1 MPAAWTQ
8 PRAKGQDGARE
19 DAMPEMKLGMFFWP
33 AGHHLAA
40 WRHPEAI
47 ADAGEKLAHIVEVA
61 KLAERGLF
69 DMFFMADS
77 VSFWRGDLDSM
88 VRDNYG
94 AKIEPFTLMAALSQ
108 HTRHL
113 GLVCTAT
120 TTYDQPYLLARR
132 FASLDLVSAGRAGW
146 NLVTSANRAEAAC
159 FGIAQHMAKDDRYG
173 RAREFAY
180 IVRGLWNSFGEG
192 AFPRDKESGLY
203 IDRERLDILDFDGKF
218 LSARGP
224 LNVPPS
230 PQGEPVMVQA
240 GASDD
245 GRELAAETAEVIFAA
260 HQTLA
265 DAMAFYADVKGRMAA
280 YGRDP
285 DSLKIMPGL
294 MVYVGRT
301 RDEAEEKFETMQDL
315 IDDKTGIEFLENRM
329 DYDFSQ
335 CDPDAPPPDIEFDN
349 ISASRGALFLD
360 IARRENLTLRGLWRR
375 VAGARGHM
383 QIVGSPTEIAD
394 FMEEW
399 VSEKACDGFNVMPPL
414 FPHDLSDFIEL
425 VTPELQRRGLFRR
438 AYEGTTLRANLG
450 LTRPPLP
457 SRRVDAADA
466 AAE

>member
-1 MPAAWTQ
+1 MP
-8 PRAKGQDGARE
+8 D
-19 DAMPEMKLGMFFWP
+19 MKLGMFFWP

-40 WRHPEAI
+40 WRHPEAA
-47 ADAGEKLAHIVEVA
+47 ADSGENMPHMIEIA

-77 VSFWRGDLDSM
+77 VSFWRGDLDAM
-88 VRDNYG
+88 LRDNNG
-94 AKIEPFTLMAALSQ
+94 AKIEPFSLMVALSQ

-132 FASLDLVSAGRAGW
+132 FASLDLASGGRAGW
-146 NLVTSANRAEAAC
+146 NLITSANRAEAAS
-159 FGIAQHMAKDDRYG
+159 FGAAEHMAKEDRYR
-173 RAREFAY
+173 RAREFAHV
-180 IVRGLWNSFGEG
+180 VRGLWNSFGDG
-192 AFPRDKESGLY
+192 AFLRDKESGVFL
-203 IDRERLDILDFDGKF
+203 DRDCLNILEHHGEFFQVK
-218 LSARGP
+218 GP

-260 HQTLA
+260 HQTID
-265 DAMAFYADVKGRMAA
+265 DARAFYADVKGRMAA
-280 YGRDP
+280 YGREP
-285 DSLKIMPGL
+285 DALKIMPGL

-301 RDEAEEKFETMQDL
+301 RDEAEAKFETMQDL
-315 IDDKTGIEFLENRM
+315 IDDKMGLEFLSKRM

-349 ISASRGALFLD
+349 ISASRGALFLA

-383 QIVGSPTEIAD
+383 QIVGSPGEIAD
-394 FMEEW
+394 FMEQW
-399 VSEKACDGFNVMPPL
+399 VSERACDGFNIMPPL
-414 FPHDLSDFIEL
+414 FPHDLTDFIEL
-425 VTPELQRRGLFRR
+425 VTPELQRRGLFRT

-450 LTRPPLP
+450 LTRPRWP
-457 SRRVDAADA
+457 SGRVGEAKAAGA

>member
-1 MPAAWTQ
+1 
-8 PRAKGQDGARE
+8 
-19 DAMPEMKLGMFFWP
+19 MPEMKLGMFFWP

-40 WRHPEAI
+40 WRHPEAL
-47 ADAGEKLAHIVEVA
+47 ADAGSNMPHMIEVA

-77 VSFWRGDLDSM
+77 VSFWRGDLDAM

-108 HTRHL
+108 HTTHL

-132 FASLDLVSAGRAGW
+132 FASLDIASNGRAGW
-146 NLVTSANRAEAAC
+146 NLITSANRAEAEC
-159 FGIAQHMAKDDRYG
+159 FGIEQHMAREDRYR
-173 RAREFAY
+173 RAREFAH
-180 IVRGLWNSFGEG
+180 IVRGLWNSFGDG
-192 AFPRDKESGLY
+192 VFIRDKASGVYL
-203 IDRERLDILDFDGKF
+203 DRDRLNILEFRGEH

-240 GASDD
+240 GASDN
-245 GRELAAETAEVIFAA
+245 GRELAAETAEVIFAV

-265 DAMAFYADVKGRMAA
+265 DAQAFYADVKGRMAQ

-285 DSLKIMPGL
+285 DALKIMPGL

-301 RDEAEEKFETMQDL
+301 HDEAVDKFETMQNL
-315 IDDKTGIEFLENRM
+315 IDDKTGIEFLSKRM
-329 DYDFSQ
+329 DHDFSVH
-335 CDPDAPPPDIEFDN
+335 DPDGPVPEVAFDN
-349 ISASRGALFLD
+349 IAASRGQLYLD
-360 IARRENLTLRGLWRR
+360 IARRENLTIRGLWRR

-383 QIVGSPTEIAD
+383 QIVGSAGEVAD
-394 FMEEW
+394 FMEQW
-399 VSEKACDGFNVMPPL
+399 VTEKGCDGFNIMPPL
-414 FPHDLSDFIEL
+414 FPHDLADFIEL
-425 VTPELQRRGLFRR
+425 VTPELQRRGLFRT
-438 AYEGTTLRANLG
+438 AYQGTTLRANLG
-450 LTRPPLP
+450 LTRPKWP
-457 SRRVDAADA
+457 SGKVAEQ

>member
-1 MPAAWTQ
+1 
-8 PRAKGQDGARE
+8 
-19 DAMPEMKLGMFFWP
+19 MPEMKLGMFFWP

-40 WRHPEAI
+40 WRHPEAT
-47 ADAGEKLAHIVEVA
+47 ADAGQNMPHMIAVA

-77 VSFWRGDLDSM
+77 VSFWRGDLDAM

-108 HTRHL
+108 HTTHL

-132 FASLDLVSAGRAGW
+132 FASLDIASGGRAGW
-146 NLVTSANRAEAAC
+146 NLITSANRAEAQS
-159 FGIAQHMAKDDRYG
+159 FGAAQHMAKDARY
-173 RAREFAY
+173 RKAYEFAH
-180 IVRGLWNSFGEG
+180 IVRGLWNSFGDG
-192 AFPRDKESGLY
+192 VFLRDKKSGIFL
-203 IDRERLDILDFDGKF
+203 DRDKLNILEFRGEF

-240 GASDD
+240 GASDA
-245 GRELAAETAEVIFAA
+245 GRELAAETAEVIFGAQ
-260 HQTLA
+260 QTIA
-265 DAMAFYADVKGRMAA
+265 EAQAFYADVKGRMAK
-280 YGRDP
+280 YGREP
-285 DSLKIMPGL
+285 DALKIMPGL

-301 RDEAEEKFETMQDL
+301 HDEAVEKFETMQDL
-315 IDDKTGIEFLENRM
+315 IDDKMGIEFLSKRL
-329 DYDFSQ
+329 DFDLSGY
-335 CDPDAPPPDIEFDN
+335 DPDAPPPKIEFDN
-349 ISASRGALFLD
+349 IAASRGQLYLD
-360 IARRENLTLRGLWRR
+360 IAARENLTIRGLWRR

-383 QIVGSPTEIAD
+383 QIIGSATEVAD

-399 VSEKACDGFNVMPPL
+399 VAQRACDGFNIMPPL

-450 LTRPPLP
+450 LARPRWPTGKML
-457 SRRVDAADA
+457 AEA

>member
-1 MPAAWTQ
+1 
-8 PRAKGQDGARE
+8 
-19 DAMPEMKLGMFFWP
+19 MPEMKLGMFFWP

-40 WRHPEAI
+40 WRHPEAT
-47 ADAGEKLAHIVEVA
+47 ADAGENMPHMIAVA

-77 VSFWRGDLDSM
+77 VSFWRGDLDAM
-88 VRDNYG
+88 VRDNNG

-108 HTRHL
+108 HTSHL

-132 FASLDLVSAGRAGW
+132 FASLDIASGGRAGW
-146 NLVTSANRAEAAC
+146 NLITSANRAEAQS
-159 FGIAQHMAKDDRYG
+159 FGVEQHMAKDARY
-173 RAREFAY
+173 RKAYEFAH
-180 IVRGLWNSFGEG
+180 IVRGLWNSFGDG
-192 AFPRDKESGLY
+192 VFLRDKKSGIFL
-203 IDRERLDILDFDGKF
+203 DRDKLDILEFRGEF

-245 GRELAAETAEVIFAA
+245 GRELAAETAEVIFSAQ
-260 HQTLA
+260 QTLP
-265 DAMAFYADVKGRMAA
+265 DAQAFYADVKGRMAKF
-280 YGRDP
+280 GRDP
-285 DSLKIMPGL
+285 DALKIMPGL

-301 RDEAEEKFETMQDL
+301 RDEATEKFETMQDL
-315 IDDKTGIEFLENRM
+315 IDDKMGIEFLSKRM
-329 DYDFSQ
+329 DYDFSA

-349 ISASRGALFLD
+349 VSASRGALFLD

-383 QIVGSPTEIAD
+383 QIIGSATDVAD

-399 VSEKACDGFNVMPPL
+399 VTQKACDGFNIMPPL
-414 FPHDLSDFIEL
+414 FPHDLGDFIEL
-425 VTPELQRRGLFRR
+425 VTPELQRRGLFRK
-438 AYEGTTLRANLG
+438 AYQGTTLRANLG
-450 LTRPPLP
+450 LGRPRWP
-457 SRRVDAADA
+457 SGKVASEA